1 MASRDVLQGKIINLR
16 RGLAIYKVKAS
27 PFYRVRVWIPSQKKR
42 VVRSTKTA
50 DRAEA
55 ISVAEEFLNTLGT
68 RGRLNEV
75 SQSRTFETFANKLLL
90 NEKA

>member
-1 MASRDVLQGKIINLR
+1 MASRNILQGKIINLR
-16 RGLAIYKVKAS
+16 CGLAIYKVKAS

-75 SQSRTFETFANKLLL
+75 PQSRTFETFANKLLL